1 MSILRASVTQ
11 KYTFY
16 SLSFHNKLTT
26 FRIPTCHTSQTSILV
41 GHVLLTTLWAATL
54 TTSAILDI
62 LLEGTLD
69 TILPCVDGLR
79 VEVEAVDKLHNLVNR
94 HALTVNTMD
103 CHRLTDMR
111 EALATATTWRSLES
125 FVLSDSIYDPT
136 YMKCPEWEHLERQKA
151 G

>member
-1 MSILRASVTQ
+1 MPTKHTYVDDYNSTVHCRQKVETTQ
-11 KYTFY
+11 GPPRDE
-16 SLSFHNKLTT
+16 L
-26 FRIPTCHTSQTSILV
+26 I
-41 GHVLLTTLWAATL
+41 
-54 TTSAILDI
+54 
-62 LLEGTLD
+62 
-69 TILPCVDGLR
+69 
-79 VEVEAVDKLHNLVNR
+79 
-94 HALTVNTMD
+94 VNTMD